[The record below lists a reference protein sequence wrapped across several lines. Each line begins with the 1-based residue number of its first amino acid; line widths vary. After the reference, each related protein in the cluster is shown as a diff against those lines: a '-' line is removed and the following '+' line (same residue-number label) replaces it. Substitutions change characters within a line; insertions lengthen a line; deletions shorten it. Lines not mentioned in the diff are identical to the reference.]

1 MAASASN
8 ESSRPW
14 YQINETDLLCKTGCG
29 FYGNPHWEGYCSK
42 CWREYQQAHVGDKDK
57 AAAVTPASKKQEL
70 GFDKFQEKKRH
81 QTERKSSTFRS
92 ILKRTPG
99 KDAEPYEDAEGEAKA
114 HTAEF
119 RRAFA
124 HLRERL
130 PLLTTEQMAD
140 KVQDVYTK
148 LHWRLA
154 KIDATKADDAI
165 LAFENWMTTQ
175 MYVELFSPP
184 DDEVRRL
191 LKISFSFLFT

>member
-1 MAASASN
+1 MAASASS

-29 FYGNPHWEGYCSK
+29 YYGNPHWEGYCSK
-42 CWREYQQAHVGDKDK
+42 CWREYQQTQFNHSGDEHKIT
-57 AAAVTPASKKQEL
+57 AVTPATKKHEEL
-70 GFDKFQEKKRH
+70 GFDKFQEKKRQ
-81 QTERKSSTFRS
+81 QTERKSSTIRS

-99 KDAEPYEDAEGEAKA
+99 KEVDAYEDIEGEAKA
-114 HTAEF
+114 HTLEF

-130 PLLTTEQMAD
+130 PQLNTEQMAD

-148 LHWRLA
+148 LHGRLV
-154 KIDATKADDAI
+154 KIDAGKADDAI

-175 MYVELFSPP
+175 MYPELFSPP
-184 DDEVRRL
+184 EDEV
-191 LKISFSFLFT
+191 I